1 MCDLCIGGL
10 HIPYSALLPIIIFV
24 FQWVSTQLS
33 KFFGLKSHDVAVFP
47 DDTKAQMLLQ
57 NRGGETKICT
67 ELWCLCRKLTRRRRN
82 ESIESSTPRLV
93 HEPMSRSESSDS
105 EKSSDTEKSYHSKA
119 RRTKKSI
126 TTSSFIPP
134 TGSWEFC
141 MPCA

>member
-33 KFFGLKSHDVAVFP
+33 KFFRLKSPVAVFP
-47 DDTKAQMLLQ
+47 DDTRAQILQQ

-82 ESIESSTPRLV
+82 ESIDSSTPRLV
-93 HEPMSRSESSDS
+93 HESLSRSESSDS
-105 EKSSDTEKSYHSKA
+105 EESSDTEKSYHSEA

-126 TTSSFIPP
+126 MTSSFIPP
-134 TGSWEFC
+134 PGSQELC
-141 MPCA
+141 MPCT